1 MIKMKKLAIALLGA
15 VLFTAP
21 IIAHPGAT
29 DHSYEVATWFGFK
42 EAALTYT
49 FDDGCANQFAIGI
62 PMFDEFGYKM
72 TLFPVINWSGDKW
85 DKLQSAAANGHEVA
99 SHTVS
104 HPVLAKIDVD
114 KQQLELENSRLET
127 DKRIPNAKCLTIAYP
142 NCVPGDYSLVA
153 KNYIAARGCQGFI
166 EGKTPKDFLN
176 ISSIICGSQSNMKT
190 AADLNSKIANAL
202 SSNGWLIYLFHGI
215 DNDGGYSPVPSAELR
230 QNLEYVKT
238 MDAKIWVATFLNVS
252 LYIRERDAV
261 KVQELS
267 SSKKQITLS
276 VSDTLDNKIYN
287 YPLSLRYDLP
297 DGWKNMEVI
306 QNGKKVD
313 SEIVVANASKKV
325 QFNIVPDA
333 GDVVLKRINKVS
345 SKKSIAR

>member
-1 MIKMKKLAIALLGA
+1 MNRRFLSLIAVA
-15 VLFTAP
+15 LFTAP
-21 IIAHPGAT
+21 VIAKPSIA
-29 DHSYEVATWFGFK
+29 DQKYEVATWFGFK

-85 DKLQSAAANGHEVA
+85 DKLQNAARNGHEVA

-104 HPVLAKIDVD
+104 HPVLAKIAVD
-114 KQQLELENSRLET
+114 QQQQELENSRLEI
-127 DKRIPNAKCLTIAYP
+127 DKRIADAKCLTIAYP
-142 NCVPGDYSLVA
+142 NCVPGDYALVA

-190 AADLNSKIANAL
+190 AADLNGKITSAL

-215 DNDGGYSPVPSAELR
+215 DNDGGFSAIPSADLR

-238 MDAKIWVATFLNVS
+238 MDAKIWVSTFLDVS

-261 KVQELS
+261 NIKELS
-267 SSKKQITLS
+267 LSKRQLTLS
-276 VSDTLDNKIYN
+276 VTDSLDNEIYN
-287 YPLSLRYDLP
+287 YPLSMRYALP
-297 DGWKNMEVI
+297 EGWKNMEVL
-306 QNGKKVD
+306 QNGKTVD
-313 SEIVVANASKKV
+313 SEIVREGALRMV
-325 QFNIVPDA
+325 QFNIVPDT
-333 GDVVLKRINKVS
+333 GNVIIKRVN
-345 SKKSIAR
+345 

>member
-1 MIKMKKLAIALLGA
+1 MKKIVITLITAI
-15 VLFTAP
+15 LFIAP
-21 IIAHPGAT
+21 AITHAQEA
-29 DHSYEVATWFGFK
+29 DNRYEVATWFGFK

-85 DKLQSAAANGHEVA
+85 DKLQSAAQSGHEVA

-104 HPVLAKIDVD
+104 HPVLARIPVD
-114 KQQLELENSRLET
+114 KQQAELENSRLEIE
-127 DKRIPNAKCLTIAYP
+127 KRIPDAKCLTIAYP
-142 NCVPGDYSLVA
+142 NCVTGDYSLVA

-176 ISSIICGSQSNMKT
+176 ISSLMCGSQSGLKT
-190 AADLNSKIANAL
+190 AADLNSKITSAL

-215 DNDGGYSPVPSAELR
+215 DNDGGFSPIPSADLR

-238 MDAKIWVATFLNVS
+238 MDARIWVATFLDVS

-261 KVQELS
+261 NIQEVS
-267 SSKKQITLS
+267 SSKKQLTLS
-276 VSDTLDNKIYN
+276 VVDTLDNEIYK
-287 YPLSLRYDLP
+287 YPLSLRYTLP
-297 DGWKNMEVI
+297 TGWKNTEVI
-306 QNGKKVD
+306 QNGKKID
-313 SEIVVANASKKV
+313 CEIVGEGAHRKV
-325 QFNIVPDA
+325 QFNIIPDA
-333 GDVVLKRINKVS
+333 GNVILKRGNKINRGK
-345 SKKSIAR
+345 